1 MTIGGPRMRRVVPSH
16 AKVRD
21 ITTAARRRPR
31 RDEGEN
37 VIDLRAYAGR
47 NVIRFPRTPGRPTPA
62 A

>member
-1 MTIGGPRMRRVVPSH
+1 MRRVVPSH